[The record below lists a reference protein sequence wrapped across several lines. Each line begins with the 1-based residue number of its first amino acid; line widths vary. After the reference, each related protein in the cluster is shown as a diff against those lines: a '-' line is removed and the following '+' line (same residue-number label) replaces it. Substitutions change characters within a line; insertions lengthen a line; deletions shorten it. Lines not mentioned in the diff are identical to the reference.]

1 MKKLLVLLFVLFLG
15 TALNAQDIKEKKLFD
30 GLQSPSYSLW
40 DFRYDVKSGTY
51 VYSPYDTIT
60 QKTKIISNK
69 GNSDSYANIYSNDVQ
84 FDKSGN
90 YYTIA
95 FNPITDTTNTYYFV
109 KNGKALK
116 QYNNI
121 TYPLTISDD
130 AVYFLANDGVNDFRV
145 KYNVYSDNFEFGNKY
160 DTIYLSSMN
169 AHYGDGEPNY
179 SFGITKKG
187 EDYYI
192 ACKNGKQLLVVGNNE
207 MKAYDEISN
216 RFTQEDT
223 LGNIY
228 YIGKNIVNGKNQYC
242 LVNGDKE
249 FKTFPYVTTP
259 LVFDNDNN
267 PYYIASDEEV
277 EYPLSQYL
285 VKGNDVVSRTFSKGV
300 FEIDFSPSGKL
311 AYVGADS
318 LLDGSYIN
326 TLFFDGKEVSTNS
339 SIYSIMF
346 NKNEVPVYTSVDKD
360 NNAYLVEGT
369 KIISD
374 KYSYISEIKISKNDK
389 VSYMG
394 TINGDYEK
402 NIANKTFYVSGTKKY
417 GPFADVIYGE
427 GQTSNT
433 ITNDKGDFAFIA
445 AKSYKPKGEDY
456 PLSKYFLM
464 CNDWKSEECDFI
476 SDLNFYKN
484 DFYYLCTVTDDK
496 GNSQY
501 TLYKNDDKLVKSY
514 DVITNISIDSK
525 KGVLTF
531 LGQKKNKAY
540 LVEITL

>member
-1 MKKLLVLLFVLFLG
+1 
-15 TALNAQDIKEKKLFD
+15 
-30 GLQSPSYSLW
+30 
-40 DFRYDVKSGTY
+40 
-51 VYSPYDTIT
+51 
-60 QKTKIISNK
+60 
-69 GNSDSYANIYSNDVQ
+69 
-84 FDKSGN
+84 
-90 YYTIA
+90 
-95 FNPITDTTNTYYFV
+95 
-109 KNGKALK
+109 
-116 QYNNI
+116 
-121 TYPLTISDD
+121 
-130 AVYFLANDGVNDFRV
+130 
-145 KYNVYSDNFEFGNKY
+145 
-160 DTIYLSSMN
+160 
-169 AHYGDGEPNY
+169 
-179 SFGITKKG
+179 
-187 EDYYI
+187 
-192 ACKNGKQLLVVGNNE
+192 
-207 MKAYDEISN
+207 
-216 RFTQEDT
+216 